1 LRPDVECGPCSL
13 KWAYERATILAS
25 EEERFQLIRSLSV
38 VLGSE
43 FHSNVNVGSLGNK
56 LIRAASKFM
65 ADSAKHYHELR
76 LQNNIAVAGMLAA
89 ARDFISGGKTPKES
103 FERACFL
110 AAAGNVA
117 PISAPSGA
125 LEFSEVA
132 SVIAGKAPLP
142 LVKGDVYQAVQ
153 NAAKILYVTDN
164 SGEIGFDSLLI
175 AKIKEMGP
183 AVTIIVKEAPF
194 FEDATLEDASFF
206 TLDKIADNILI
217 VEGIFTPHE
226 STPTLANAFSQS
238 DLVIA
243 KGVGNYEALGGE
255 DTEKAIINMLKI
267 KCKPIAN
274 RLETDTG
281 QFVVALNK

>member
-1 LRPDVECGPCSL
+1 LRPDIECGPCSV

-25 EEERFQLIRSLSV
+25 EEERFQLIRRLSV
-38 VLGSE
+38 TLGSE
-43 FHSNVNVGSLGNK
+43 FHSNANVGSFSNK
-56 LIRAASKFM
+56 LTRAASKFM

-89 ARDFISGGKTPKES
+89 ARDFINGGKTPEES
-103 FERACFL
+103 FKRACFL

-132 SVIAGKAPLP
+132 SIIAGKAPLP
-142 LVKGDVYQAVQ
+142 LVKGDVYQTVQ

-206 TLDKIADNILI
+206 TLDKIADNILT

-226 STPTLANAFSQS
+226 STPTLADAFNQS

-255 DTEKAIINMLKI
+255 DTEKVIISMLKI